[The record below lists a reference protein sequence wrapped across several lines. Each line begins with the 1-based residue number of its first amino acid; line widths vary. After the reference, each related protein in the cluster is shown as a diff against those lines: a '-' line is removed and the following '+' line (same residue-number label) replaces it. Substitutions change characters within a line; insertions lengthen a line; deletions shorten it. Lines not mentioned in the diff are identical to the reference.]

1 MKFALSKLL
10 SLKSGKEQKNSH
22 SVNVCRVWWGLFVAL
37 GWQVVVATPSTI
49 AAEQVTLRLGP
60 FEQAIAVSELET
72 FAKTGDLPN
81 SLQVYSSVLTPQVR
95 EVLNRR
101 LELDPKVADKF
112 IADVSSSP
120 LGRQFLKNL
129 GVAVPDLTLPQLQA
143 AVTLAARQANGIN
156 LVGVLKAYPEE
167 NITIDASSAIALAL
181 EFNPSALQS
190 RAISPSLAEE
200 LLVTSNTPFQAT
212 FDPAAPGKATVKQET
227 LFLQDKQ
234 RYRSIP
240 VDIYYAQPVP
250 ALFSSAVSK
259 SPSPLVVISP
269 GFGTDR
275 KFFTYLA
282 RHLASY
288 GLTVAALEHPDSRTR
303 RFNVSDASDPSKLL
317 SATEFI
323 NRPKDISFVLDEL
336 AKIDRKPGIL
346 QGKLNTEQASVIG
359 HSLGG
364 YTALAVAG
372 GELNLK
378 QLRQSCK
385 NSSVIAQAPADWLQC
400 AATNLPDKS
409 IQLRD
414 RRVNSAIALNPLIGN
429 LFGNNGLAQV
439 STPTLILAS
448 TDDAVTPILNHQL
461 RPFEQLRNPK
471 YLLTAVG
478 GTHLSAG
485 NPGTSTTSA
494 FNSSIRERRGTE
506 VQPLRQLLSGVSLAF
521 IKQLTPEAKTYAPF
535 LTSAYAQSLSTAN
548 LGLRLNTQLPAS
560 IASWVE
566 EPVPAK

>member
-1 MKFALSKLL
+1 MKFKLRKLL
-10 SLKSGKEQKNSH
+10 SLKSGKKQNSH
-22 SVNVCRVWWGLFVAL
+22 CVNVCRAWWGLFVAL
-37 GWQVVVATPSTI
+37 GWQVVAMPVTI

-101 LELDPKVADKF
+101 LQLDPKVADKF

-200 LLVTSNTPFQAT
+200 LLVTSNSPFQAS

-240 VDIYYAQPVP
+240 VDIYYAQLP
-250 ALFSSAVSK
+250 ALFSSAVST
-259 SPSPLVVISP
+259 PSPLVVISP
-269 GFGTDR
+269 GFGADR

-303 RFNVSDASDPSKLL
+303 NLNLSDASDPSKLL

-336 AKIDRKPGIL
+336 AKIDRKPGTL
-346 QGKLNTEQASVIG
+346 QGKLNTEQVSVIG

-372 GELNLK
+372 GQLNLE

-400 AATNLPDKS
+400 AAANLPDKS

-414 RRVNSAIALNPLIGN
+414 RRVKSAIALNPLIGN

-461 RPFEQLRNPK
+461 RPFAQLRNPK

-485 NPGTSTTSA
+485 NTGISTSEL
-494 FNSSIRERRGTE
+494 NSSIRERRGAE

-566 EPVPAK
+566 EPASAK

>member
-1 MKFALSKLL
+1 MKFKLSKLL
-10 SLKSGKEQKNSH
+10 SLKSGNG
-22 SVNVCRVWWGLFVAL
+22 CRVWWGLFVAL
-37 GWQVVVATPSTI
+37 GWQVVVATPATI
-49 AAEQVTLRLGP
+49 AAEKVTLRLGP

-101 LELDPKVADKF
+101 LQLDPKVADKF

-240 VDIYYAQPVP
+240 VDIYYPQPVP
-250 ALFSSAVSK
+250 ALFSSAVST
-259 SPSPLVVISP
+259 PSPLVVISP
-269 GFGTDR
+269 GFGADR

-288 GLTVAALEHPDSRTR
+288 GLTVVALEHPDSRTR
-303 RFNVSDASDPSKLL
+303 RLNVSDASDPSKLL

-336 AKIDRKPGIL
+336 AKIDRKPGVL

-372 GELNLK
+372 GQLNLE

-400 AATNLPDKS
+400 AAASLPDKS

-414 RRVNSAIALNPLIGN
+414 RRVKSAIALNPLIGN

-448 TDDAVTPILNHQL
+448 TDDAVTPIVNHQL

-485 NPGTSTTSA
+485 NPSISASELNAST
-494 FNSSIRERRGTE
+494 RERRGAE

-548 LGLRLNTQLPAS
+548 LGLRLNTQLPANITS
-560 IASWVE
+560 LVE
-566 EPVPAK
+566 EPASAK